1 MAQYLNTPGDD
12 QTIARKPRVRVL
24 VNSTAQPDTVASF
37 SGGEYLDGVI
47 DVDMTSNN
55 WYVCDRFN
63 LTLALVPGTKFDANW
78 WSAQA
83 DVALTIQI
91 GTLPTGSPEG
101 GANIANWKTLVQGGA
116 DQVSIDPVSGTVSIE
131 GRDLSYL
138 LIESRTQEEFLNH
151 TSSQVVTELANR
163 HQLTPVVTATQTPV
177 DRYYASDHTKTTL
190 GTFHRQTTEWDMCVF
205 LAQREGFDLYVI
217 GRELHFQ
224 PKTLP
229 DATPWVIRYQPAS
242 GIVQQRMNVETLR
255 MSRSLILA
263 KDIQVTVRSWNSK
276 DANPVDAI
284 AKKTGFGKVS
294 AAGSSRAKGGAFT
307 AQNFLY
313 VFPGLT
319 KDQAQ
324 QRAEQIIK
332 DLTQHERVIEFD
344 MPGSLDI
351 DPRTTVLLTGTATTF
366 DQRYHIDRIRRQI
379 SMTTGFKQTVRAKN
393 QDSSSQ
399 VSVE

>member
-1 MAQYLNTPGDD
+1 LAQYLNDPGGS
-12 QTIARKPRVRVL
+12 QTNARKPRIRVL
-24 VNSTAQPDTVASF
+24 ANGTTTSDAIASF
-37 SGGEYLDGVI
+37 SGGAALDGVI
-47 DVDMTSNN
+47 DCDLTSNN

-63 LTLALVPGTKFDANW
+63 LTLAIVRGSQFDANW
-78 WSAQA
+78 WSAQT
-83 DVALTIQI
+83 DVALTIQL
-91 GTLPTGSPEG
+91 GYLPEGVTEG
-101 GANIANWKTLVQGGA
+101 GANIAWSTIIQGGA
-116 DQVSIDPVSGTVSIE
+116 DQVTIDPVLGTVAIE

-151 TSSQVVTELANR
+151 TSSQVVTELAGR
-163 HQLTPVVTATQTPV
+163 HDLTPVVTATTTPV

-190 GTFHRQTTEWDMCVF
+190 GTFHRQTTEWDLCVF
-205 LAQREGFDLYVI
+205 LAQREGFDLYVL

-229 DATPWVIRYQPAS
+229 DATPWVIRYQPPTDD
-242 GIVQQRMNVETLR
+242 VQQRMNVSSLR

-263 KDIQVTVRSWNSK
+263 KDIQVTVRSWNSQDK
-276 DANPVDAI
+276 NPVDAI

-319 KDQAQ
+319 KDRAQ
-324 QRAEQIIK
+324 QRAEQILK
-332 DLTQHERVIEFD
+332 DLSQHERVIEFD
-344 MPGSLDI
+344 MPGTLTI
-351 DPRTTVLLTGTATTF
+351 DPRTAILLTGTGTTF
-366 DQRYHIDRIRRQI
+366 DQRYHVDHIRRRI
-379 SMTTGFKQTVRAKN
+379 SYESGFTQTIRAKN